1 MERATG
7 MMLEID
13 DTDNPEKES
22 FRRDPSG
29 RFGRREAGCE
39 RVTRVLVANE
49 PRSYRQAIAA
59 ALQVIRPDMEV
70 LVVEPELLDDEVEEQ
85 PEHERAEEP
94 RQRGRR
100 LLATPHL
107 LRVDNGEA
115 HAFHKEVDERP
126 GDDNHTQAR
135 RRRESP
141 SVHPAIPAA
150 SLGHV
155 QPAVLLPQDP
165 HNTTS
170 LQNMLPTFEAAFL
183 AQTEDLSLA
192 QLGYAYQTTKQRTSH
207 NGNSRK
213 FVFR

>member
-70 LVVEPELLDDEVEEQ
+70 LVVEPELLDDEV
-85 PEHERAEEP
+85 
-94 RQRGRR
+94 
-100 LLATPHL
+100 
-107 LRVDNGEA
+107 A
-115 HAFHKEVDERP
+115 HAEADVVVCSEVTQLVRARATVWIDLYP
-126 GDDNHTQAR
+126 GSGPLSVVCVKGRSSTCPDIEFADLIEVVDRAVSR
-135 RRRESP
+135 RT
-141 SVHPAIPAA
+141 V
-150 SLGHV
+150 G
-155 QPAVLLPQDP
+155 
-165 HNTTS
+165 
-170 LQNMLPTFEAAFL
+170 
-183 AQTEDLSLA
+183 
-192 QLGYAYQTTKQRTSH
+192 G
-207 NGNSRK
+207 
-213 FVFR
+213 

>member
-1 MERATG
+1 
-7 MMLEID
+7 MLEID

-107 LRVDNGEA
+107 LRVRGSIPGADGGSLPSPTRLRLPD
-115 HAFHKEVDERP
+115 HK
-126 GDDNHTQAR
+126 
-135 RRRESP
+135 
-141 SVHPAIPAA
+141 
-150 SLGHV
+150 
-155 QPAVLLPQDP
+155 
-165 HNTTS
+165 TT
-170 LQNMLPTFEAAFL
+170 NFA
-183 AQTEDLSLA
+183 
-192 QLGYAYQTTKQRTSH
+192 
-207 NGNSRK
+207 
-213 FVFR
+213 

>member
-70 LVVEPELLDDEVEEQ
+70 LVVEPELLDDEVEER

-141 SVHPAIPAA
+141 SVSPRHPGRFPRSRTTRRAPPARSPQHHVLAEHATHLRGSIPGADGG
-150 SLGHV
+150 SL
-155 QPAVLLPQDP
+155 PSPTRLRLPD
-165 HNTTS
+165 HKTT
-170 LQNMLPTFEAAFL
+170 NFA
-183 AQTEDLSLA
+183 
-192 QLGYAYQTTKQRTSH
+192 
-207 NGNSRK
+207 
-213 FVFR
+213 